1 MKLNYRDRIVIG
13 VLLALV
19 LLLGGFFLLI
29 KPANEDIKSNKAELS
44 TLESSQAE
52 VDKQIAEIPGIKDDI
67 TESYNNGIKYTET
80 FVDYNNF
87 NNPRKLDQYM
97 QSFATDSKVKIMSL
111 VADTMTESTLSYYY
125 FTPTFVAEEMLKQAD
140 INGSQAKLT
149 AESKAE
155 SDSLADR
162 TSENVIQAKYT
173 ITVTGEEKEDIWN
186 YMKAIEEQ
194 EETILIN
201 SVTLQNIVLKEDK
214 NAEPEDEEE
223 EKPLPTAVFEVTLY
237 SVYEMDEP
245 NLEMTK

>member
-1 MKLNYRDRIVIG
+1 
-13 VLLALV
+13 
-19 LLLGGFFLLI
+19 
-29 KPANEDIKSNKAELS
+29 
-44 TLESSQAE
+44 
-52 VDKQIAEIPGIKDDI
+52 
-67 TESYNNGIKYTET
+67 
-80 FVDYNNF
+80 
-87 NNPRKLDQYM
+87 M

-162 TSENVIQAKYT
+162 TAENVIQAKYT